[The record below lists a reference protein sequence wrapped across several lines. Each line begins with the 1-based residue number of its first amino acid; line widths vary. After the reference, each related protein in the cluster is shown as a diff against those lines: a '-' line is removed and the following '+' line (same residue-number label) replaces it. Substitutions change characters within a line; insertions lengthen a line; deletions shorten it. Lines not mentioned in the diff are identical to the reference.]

1 MSLANVGSAA
11 TTWSWHPHQDASLT
25 KPPRLSRST
34 FYYTRP
40 GRSAEYNSETVKA
53 DATYRSYADS
63 RKEFTLSWLDNCPC
77 DFTMYILK
85 HSNSSN
91 YCIYIVS
98 KNWKSILFAVNCYSG
113 HLSPRHERLK
123 NMKMWNAA
131 YLEYTL
137 VQSAIA
143 IRNILLIYYI
153 IIRYLF
159 MNINITYNI
168 LKKETNAVLFQL

>member
-11 TTWSWHPHQDASLT
+11 TTWSWHSHQDASLT

-34 FYYTRP
+34 FYYTRS

-77 DFTMYILK
+77 AFTMYILK

-91 YCIYIVS
+91 YCIYIRKYTIDTIYFQDFPVARYLAS
-98 KNWKSILFAVNCYSG
+98 AVCSSFSQSREN
-113 HLSPRHERLK
+113 L
-123 NMKMWNAA
+123 W
-131 YLEYTL
+131 YLENKL
-137 VQSAIA
+137 SCFGS
-143 IRNILLIYYI
+143 NLLI
-153 IIRYLF
+153 F
-159 MNINITYNI
+159 F
-168 LKKETNAVLFQL
+168 VLSAHFNG